1 MNRRIHPLRSDDG
14 TTLIEVIVTVAIMGI
29 AFAVIL
35 GGMAT
40 SVLMSDV
47 HRKQATSQTILRD
60 YAEAVQGSQIWAG
73 CGATVATY
81 GPGAA
86 GIGFTVPAPYTA
98 GATSVQFWRT
108 DLTPPQF
115 ASACAPGPV
124 DTGLQQIT
132 LQVTSDRGTESVGVV
147 KRCAGTRGAGVNQ
160 CP

>member
-1 MNRRIHPLRSDDG
+1 VADQAG
-14 TTLIEVIVTVAIMGI
+14 TTLIEVIVTVAIMAI
-29 AFAVIL
+29 AFVAIL

-47 HRKQATSQTILRD
+47 HRKQATAQTILRD
-60 YAEAVQGSQIWAG
+60 YAEAVQGSQVWAG

-81 GPGAA
+81 GPGAS
-86 GIGFTVPAPYTA
+86 GLTVPAPYTA
-98 GATSVQFWRT
+98 SATSVQFWRT
-108 DLTPPQF
+108 DLTPPRF
-115 ASACAPGPV
+115 ASACAAGPV

-147 KRCAGTRGAGVNQ
+147 KRCAGPRGGGANQ

>member
-1 MNRRIHPLRSDDG
+1 MADQAG
-14 TTLIEVIVTVAIMGI
+14 TTLIEVIVTVAIMAI
-29 AFAVIL
+29 AFVAIL

-47 HRKQATSQTILRD
+47 DRKQATSQTILRD
-60 YAEAVQGSQIWAG
+60 YAEAVQGIQTWAG

-81 GPGAA
+81 GPGASL
-86 GIGFTVPAPYTA
+86 TVPAPYTA
-98 GATSVQFWRT
+98 SATSVQFWRT

-147 KRCAGTRGAGVNQ
+147 KRCAGIRGGVNQ

>member
-1 MNRRIHPLRSDDG
+1 MNRRIRSLRSDDG

-73 CGATVATY
+73 
-81 GPGAA
+81 
-86 GIGFTVPAPYTA
+86 
-98 GATSVQFWRT
+98 
-108 DLTPPQF
+108 
-115 ASACAPGPV
+115 
-124 DTGLQQIT
+124 
-132 LQVTSDRGTESVGVV
+132 
-147 KRCAGTRGAGVNQ
+147 
-160 CP
+160 